1 MITATISY
9 RTFYAQVVV
18 YLYRR
23 PVADFPKRV
32 YYKVSYKS
40 ASASQCK
47 IICEFVFQ

>member
-1 MITATISY
+1 VITATISY

-23 PVADFPKRV
+23 PVTDFPKRV

-40 ASASQCK
+40 ASASQRNLK
-47 IICEFVFQ
+47 CEFVFQ